1 MCPNLTFPVDLVT
14 FTEEILHGKLHFLCS
29 VSSDILEKSMRI
41 VSSPH
46 LMNDFS
52 RRFFVMLCFIN

>member
-1 MCPNLTFPVDLVT
+1 MCQNLTFPVDLVT
-14 FTEEILHGKLHFLCS
+14 FTEEIPHGKLHFLCS
-29 VSSDILEKSMRI
+29 VNFDILEKGMGI
-41 VSSPH
+41 VSSSH